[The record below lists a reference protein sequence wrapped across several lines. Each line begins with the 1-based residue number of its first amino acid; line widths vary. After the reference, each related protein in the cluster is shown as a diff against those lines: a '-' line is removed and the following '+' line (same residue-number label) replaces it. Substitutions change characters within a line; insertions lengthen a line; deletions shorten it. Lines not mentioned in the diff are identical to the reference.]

1 MDENNLTMADFMD
14 QIDKSMVRVRKGD
27 IKVATVASIEDA
39 GLITNI
45 GSHADAIV
53 PWNEYSYEE
62 VNKEDVQVG
71 DTFDVLV
78 LNTDD
83 GDGNIIVSKRRAEAE
98 VAMENIG
105 NLYKNHEHFTVKVK
119 EVVKG
124 GVIANLQGM
133 RAFIPGSQITD
144 TYVEDLNDFVGKQIE
159 VEIIEFN
166 PKNRKLVLSGKEI
179 AKAKSELIKKERFNT
194 VVEGE
199 KYTGTVIKLMPY
211 GAFVNIGGVEG
222 LVHNTDLSWTRI
234 KHPSDVVKEGDKIEV
249 TVLSVDK
256 EKGKIALRAK
266 DVAMDPWYLETA
278 NIEKGQVVKGKVVK
292 FMNFGAFVSITEHVE
307 GLVHISQITDRRIS
321 KPEEAL
327 ELGQEVKVKVVN
339 IDKQNKK
346 IGLSMIEVEEE
357 IDASMVSYMQEEEES
372 ISTMGDVL
380 GNAFKDLFK

>member
-1 MDENNLTMADFMD
+1 MEDNNLTMADFMD
-14 QIDKSMVRVRKGD
+14 EIEKSMVRIRKGD
-27 IKVATVASIEDA
+27 IKTAKVVSIEDA

-45 GSHADAIV
+45 GYHADAIV

-62 VNKEDVQVG
+62 VKMEDVQVG

-83 GDGNIIVSKRRAEAE
+83 GDGNIIVSKKRAEAE
-98 VAMENIG
+98 VALENIEQ
-105 NLYKNHEHFTVKVK
+105 LYKNHEHFVVKVK

-144 TYVEDLNDFVGKQIE
+144 VYVEDLNEFVGKEIE

-166 PKNRKLVLSGKEI
+166 PKNKKLVLSGKAI
-179 AKAKSELIKKERFNT
+179 AKAKTQQAKKERFDSII
-194 VVEGE
+194 EGE
-199 KYTGTVIKLMPY
+199 KYTGTVTKLMPY

-234 KHPSDVVKEGDKIEV
+234 KHPSDVVKEGDKLNV
-249 TVLSVDK
+249 TVLSIDK
-256 EKGKIALRAK
+256 EKGKIVLGAK
-266 DVAMDPWYLETA
+266 DVAMDPWFLETA
-278 NIEKGQVVKGKVVK
+278 NLEKGQVVKGKVVK
-292 FMNFGAFVSITEHVE
+292 FMNFGAFVSLSENVE
-307 GLVHISQITDRRIS
+307 GLLHVSQITEKRIS

-327 ELGQEVKVKVVN
+327 EIGQEVKVK
-339 IDKQNKK
+339 ITQLDKVNKK
-346 IGLSMIEVEEE
+346 IGLSMTEVEEE
-357 IDASMVSYMQEEEES
+357 IDPSMMAYMNEEEES

>member
-1 MDENNLTMADFMD
+1 MEDNNLTMADFMD
-14 QIDKSMVRVRKGD
+14 EIEKSMVRIRKGD
-27 IKVATVASIEDA
+27 IKTAKVVSIEDA

-62 VNKEDVQVG
+62 VKMEDVQVG

-83 GDGNIIVSKRRAEAE
+83 GDGNIIVSKKRAEAE
-98 VAMENIG
+98 VALENIEQ
-105 NLYKNHEHFTVKVK
+105 LYKNHEHFVVKVK

-144 TYVEDLNDFVGKQIE
+144 VYVEDLNEFVGKEIE

-166 PKNRKLVLSGKEI
+166 PKNKKLVLSGKAI
-179 AKAKSELIKKERFNT
+179 AKAKTQQAKKERFDSII
-194 VVEGE
+194 EGE
-199 KYTGTVIKLMPY
+199 KYTGTVTKLMPY

-234 KHPSDVVKEGDKIEV
+234 KHPSDVVKEGDKLNV
-249 TVLSVDK
+249 TVLSIDK
-256 EKGKIALRAK
+256 EKGKIALGAK
-266 DVAMDPWYLETA
+266 DVAMDPWFLETA
-278 NIEKGQVVKGKVVK
+278 NLEKGQVVKGKVVK
-292 FMNFGAFVSITEHVE
+292 FMNFGAFVSLSENVE
-307 GLVHISQITDRRIS
+307 GLLHVSQITDKRIS

-327 ELGQEVKVKVVN
+327 EIGQEVKVK
-339 IDKQNKK
+339 ITQLDKVNKK
-346 IGLSMIEVEEE
+346 IGLSMTEVEEE
-357 IDASMVSYMQEEEES
+357 IDPSMMAYMNEEEES

>member
-1 MDENNLTMADFMD
+1 MEDNNLTMADFMD
-14 QIDKSMVRVRKGD
+14 EIEKSMVRIRKGD
-27 IKVATVASIEDA
+27 IKTAKVVSIEDA

-62 VNKEDVQVG
+62 VKMEDVQVG

-83 GDGNIIVSKRRAEAE
+83 GDGNIIVSKKRAEAE
-98 VAMENIG
+98 VALENIEQ
-105 NLYKNHEHFTVKVK
+105 LYKNHEHFVVKVK

-144 TYVEDLNDFVGKQIE
+144 VYVEDLNEFVGKEIE

-166 PKNRKLVLSGKEI
+166 PKNKKLVLSGKAI
-179 AKAKSELIKKERFNT
+179 AKAKTQQAKKERFDSII
-194 VVEGE
+194 EGE
-199 KYTGTVIKLMPY
+199 KYTGTVTKLMPY

-234 KHPSDVVKEGDKIEV
+234 KHPSDVVKEGDKLNV
-249 TVLSVDK
+249 TVLSIDK
-256 EKGKIALRAK
+256 EKGKIALGAK
-266 DVAMDPWYLETA
+266 DVAMEPWFLETA
-278 NIEKGQVVKGKVVK
+278 NLEKGQVVKGKVVK
-292 FMNFGAFVSITEHVE
+292 FMNFGAFVSLSENVE
-307 GLVHISQITDRRIS
+307 GLLHVSQITDKRIS

-327 ELGQEVKVKVVN
+327 EIGQEVKVK
-339 IDKQNKK
+339 ITQLDKVNKK
-346 IGLSMIEVEEE
+346 IGLSMTEVEEE
-357 IDASMVSYMQEEEES
+357 IDPSMMAYMNEEEES

>member
-1 MDENNLTMADFMD
+1 MEDNNLTMADFMD
-14 QIDKSMVRVRKGD
+14 EIEKSMVRIRKGD
-27 IKVATVASIEDA
+27 IKTAKVVSIEDA

-62 VNKEDVQVG
+62 VKMEDVQVG

-83 GDGNIIVSKRRAEAE
+83 GDGNIIVSKKRAEAE
-98 VAMENIG
+98 VALENIEQ
-105 NLYKNHEHFTVKVK
+105 LYKNHEHFVVKVK

-144 TYVEDLNDFVGKQIE
+144 VYVEDLNEFVGKEIE

-166 PKNRKLVLSGKEI
+166 PKNKKLVLSGKAI
-179 AKAKSELIKKERFNT
+179 AKAKTQQAKKERFDSII
-194 VVEGE
+194 EGE
-199 KYTGTVIKLMPY
+199 KYTGTVTKLMPY

-234 KHPSDVVKEGDKIEV
+234 KHPSDVVKEGDKLNV
-249 TVLSVDK
+249 TVLSIDT
-256 EKGKIALRAK
+256 EKGKIALGAK
-266 DVAMDPWYLETA
+266 DVAMDPWFLETA
-278 NIEKGQVVKGKVVK
+278 NLEKGQVVKGKVVK
-292 FMNFGAFVSITEHVE
+292 FMNFGAFVSLSENVE
-307 GLVHISQITDRRIS
+307 GLLHVSQITEKRIS

-327 ELGQEVKVKVVN
+327 EIGQEVKVK
-339 IDKQNKK
+339 ITQLDKVNKK
-346 IGLSMIEVEEE
+346 IGLSMTEVEEE
-357 IDASMVSYMQEEEES
+357 IDPSMMAYMNEEEES

>member
-1 MDENNLTMADFMD
+1 MEDNNLTMADFMD
-14 QIDKSMVRVRKGD
+14 EIEKSMVRIRKGD
-27 IKVATVASIEDA
+27 IKTAKVVSIEDA

-62 VNKEDVQVG
+62 VKIEDVQVG

-83 GDGNIIVSKRRAEAE
+83 GDGNIIVSKKRAEAE
-98 VAMENIG
+98 VALENIEQ
-105 NLYKNHEHFTVKVK
+105 LYKNHEHFVVKVK

-144 TYVEDLNDFVGKQIE
+144 VYVEDLNEFVGKEIE

-166 PKNRKLVLSGKEI
+166 PKNKKLVLSGKAI
-179 AKAKSELIKKERFNT
+179 AKAKTQQAKKERFDSII
-194 VVEGE
+194 EGE
-199 KYTGTVIKLMPY
+199 KYTGTVTKLMPY

-234 KHPSDVVKEGDKIEV
+234 KHPSDVVKEGDKLNV
-249 TVLSVDK
+249 TVLSIDK
-256 EKGKIALRAK
+256 EKGKIALGAK
-266 DVAMDPWYLETA
+266 DVAMDPWFLETA
-278 NIEKGQVVKGKVVK
+278 NLEKGQVVKGKVVK
-292 FMNFGAFVSITEHVE
+292 FMNFGAFVSLSENVE
-307 GLVHISQITDRRIS
+307 GLLHVSQITEKRIS

-327 ELGQEVKVKVVN
+327 EIGQEVKVK
-339 IDKQNKK
+339 ITQLDKVNKK
-346 IGLSMIEVEEE
+346 IGLSMTEVEEE
-357 IDASMVSYMQEEEES
+357 IDPSMMAYMNEEEES

>member
-1 MDENNLTMADFMD
+1 MEDNNLTMADFMD
-14 QIDKSMVRVRKGD
+14 EIEKSMVRIRKGD
-27 IKVATVASIEDA
+27 IKTAKVVSIEDA

-45 GSHADAIV
+45 GSHADVIV

-62 VNKEDVQVG
+62 VKMEDVQVG

-83 GDGNIIVSKRRAEAE
+83 GDGNIIVSKKRAEAE
-98 VAMENIG
+98 VALENIEQ
-105 NLYKNHEHFTVKVK
+105 LYKNHEHFVVKVK

-144 TYVEDLNDFVGKQIE
+144 VYVEDLNEFVGKEIE

-166 PKNRKLVLSGKEI
+166 PKNKKLVLSGKAI
-179 AKAKSELIKKERFNT
+179 AKAKTQQAKKERFDSII
-194 VVEGE
+194 EGE
-199 KYTGTVIKLMPY
+199 KYTGTVTKLMPY

-234 KHPSDVVKEGDKIEV
+234 KHPSDVVKEGDKLNV
-249 TVLSVDK
+249 TVLSIDK
-256 EKGKIALRAK
+256 EKGKIALGAK
-266 DVAMDPWYLETA
+266 DVAMDPWFLETA
-278 NIEKGQVVKGKVVK
+278 NLEKGQVVKGKVVK
-292 FMNFGAFVSITEHVE
+292 FMNFGAFVSLSENVE
-307 GLVHISQITDRRIS
+307 GLLHVSQITEKRIS

-327 ELGQEVKVKVVN
+327 EIGQEVKVK
-339 IDKQNKK
+339 ITQLDKVNKK
-346 IGLSMIEVEEE
+346 IGLSMTEVEEE
-357 IDASMVSYMQEEEES
+357 IDPSMMVYMNEEEES

>member
-1 MDENNLTMADFMD
+1 MEDNNLTMADFMD
-14 QIDKSMVRVRKGD
+14 EIEKSMVRIRKGD
-27 IKVATVASIEDA
+27 IKTAKVVSIEDA

-62 VNKEDVQVG
+62 VKMEDVQVG

-83 GDGNIIVSKRRAEAE
+83 GDGNIIVSKKRAEAE
-98 VAMENIG
+98 VALENIEQ
-105 NLYKNHEHFTVKVK
+105 LYKNHEHFVVKVK

-133 RAFIPGSQITD
+133 RAFIPGSRITD
-144 TYVEDLNDFVGKQIE
+144 VYVEDLNEFVGKEIE

-166 PKNRKLVLSGKEI
+166 PKNKKLVLSGKAI
-179 AKAKSELIKKERFNT
+179 AKAKTQQAKKERFDSII
-194 VVEGE
+194 EGE
-199 KYTGTVIKLMPY
+199 KYTGTVTKLMPY

-234 KHPSDVVKEGDKIEV
+234 KHPSDVVKEGDKLNV
-249 TVLSVDK
+249 TVLSIDK
-256 EKGKIALRAK
+256 EKGKIALGAK
-266 DVAMDPWYLETA
+266 DVAMDPWFLETA
-278 NIEKGQVVKGKVVK
+278 NLEKGQVVKGKVVK
-292 FMNFGAFVSITEHVE
+292 FMNFGAFVSLSENVE
-307 GLVHISQITDRRIS
+307 GLLHVSQITEKRIS

-327 ELGQEVKVKVVN
+327 EIGQEVKVK
-339 IDKQNKK
+339 ITQLDKVNKK
-346 IGLSMIEVEEE
+346 IGLSMTEVEEE
-357 IDASMVSYMQEEEES
+357 IDPSMMAYMNEEEES

>member
-1 MDENNLTMADFMD
+1 MEDNNLTMADFMD
-14 QIDKSMVRVRKGD
+14 EIEKSMVRIRKGD
-27 IKVATVASIEDA
+27 IKTAKVVSIEDA

-62 VNKEDVQVG
+62 VNMEDVQVG

-83 GDGNIIVSKRRAEAE
+83 GDGNIIVSKKRAEAE
-98 VAMENIG
+98 VALENIEQ
-105 NLYKNHEHFTVKVK
+105 LYKNHEHFVVKVK

-144 TYVEDLNDFVGKQIE
+144 VYVEDLNEFVGKEIE

-166 PKNRKLVLSGKEI
+166 PKNKKLVLSGKAI
-179 AKAKSELIKKERFNT
+179 AKAKTQQAKKERFDSII
-194 VVEGE
+194 EGE
-199 KYTGTVIKLMPY
+199 KYTGTVTKLMPY

-234 KHPSDVVKEGDKIEV
+234 KHPSDVVKEGDKLNV
-249 TVLSVDK
+249 TVLSIDK
-256 EKGKIALRAK
+256 EKGKIALGAK
-266 DVAMDPWYLETA
+266 DVAMDPWFLETA
-278 NIEKGQVVKGKVVK
+278 NLEKGQVVKGKVVK
-292 FMNFGAFVSITEHVE
+292 FMNFGAFVSLSENVE
-307 GLVHISQITDRRIS
+307 GLLHVSQITEKRIS

-327 ELGQEVKVKVVN
+327 EIGQEVKVK
-339 IDKQNKK
+339 ITQLDKVNKK
-346 IGLSMIEVEEE
+346 IGLSMTEVEEE
-357 IDASMVSYMQEEEES
+357 IDPSMMAYMNEEEES

>member
-1 MDENNLTMADFMD
+1 MEDNNLTMADFMD
-14 QIDKSMVRVRKGD
+14 EIEKSMVRIRKGD
-27 IKVATVASIEDA
+27 IKTAKVVSIEDA

-62 VNKEDVQVG
+62 VKIEDVQVG

-83 GDGNIIVSKRRAEAE
+83 GDGNIIVSKKRAEAE
-98 VAMENIG
+98 VALENIEQ
-105 NLYKNHEHFTVKVK
+105 LYKNHEHFVVKVK

-144 TYVEDLNDFVGKQIE
+144 VYVEDLNEFVGKEIE

-166 PKNRKLVLSGKEI
+166 PKNKKLVLSGKAI
-179 AKAKSELIKKERFNT
+179 AKAKTQQAKKERFDSII
-194 VVEGE
+194 EGE
-199 KYTGTVIKLMPY
+199 KYTGIVTKLMPY

-234 KHPSDVVKEGDKIEV
+234 KHPSDVVKEGDKLNV
-249 TVLSVDK
+249 TVLSIDK
-256 EKGKIALRAK
+256 EKGKIALGAK
-266 DVAMDPWYLETA
+266 DVAMDPWFLETA
-278 NIEKGQVVKGKVVK
+278 NLEKGQVVKGKVVK
-292 FMNFGAFVSITEHVE
+292 FMNFGAFVSLSENVE
-307 GLVHISQITDRRIS
+307 GLLHVSQITEKRIS

-327 ELGQEVKVKVVN
+327 EIGQEVKVK
-339 IDKQNKK
+339 ITQLDKVNKK
-346 IGLSMIEVEEE
+346 IGLSMTEVEEE
-357 IDASMVSYMQEEEES
+357 IDPSMMAYMNEEEES

>member
-1 MDENNLTMADFMD
+1 MEDNNLTMADFMD
-14 QIDKSMVRVRKGD
+14 EIEKSMVRIRKGD
-27 IKVATVASIEDA
+27 IKTAKVVSIEDA

-62 VNKEDVQVG
+62 VKIEDVQVG

-83 GDGNIIVSKRRAEAE
+83 GDGNIIVSKKRAEAE
-98 VAMENIG
+98 VALENIEQ
-105 NLYKNHEHFTVKVK
+105 LYKNHEHFVVKVK

-144 TYVEDLNDFVGKQIE
+144 VYVEDLNEFVGKEIE

-166 PKNRKLVLSGKEI
+166 PKNKKLVLSGKAI
-179 AKAKSELIKKERFNT
+179 AKAKTQQAKKERFDSII
-194 VVEGE
+194 EGE
-199 KYTGTVIKLMPY
+199 KYTGTVTKLMPY

-234 KHPSDVVKEGDKIEV
+234 KHPSDVVKEGDKLNV

-256 EKGKIALRAK
+256 EKGKIALGAK
-266 DVAMDPWYLETA
+266 DVAMDPWFLETA
-278 NIEKGQVVKGKVVK
+278 NLEKGQVVKGKVVK
-292 FMNFGAFVSITEHVE
+292 FMNFGAFVSLSENVE
-307 GLVHISQITDRRIS
+307 GLLHVSQITEKRIS

-327 ELGQEVKVKVVN
+327 EIGQEVKVK
-339 IDKQNKK
+339 ITQLDKVNKK
-346 IGLSMIEVEEE
+346 IGLSMTEVEEE
-357 IDASMVSYMQEEEES
+357 IDPSMMAYMNEEEES

>member
-1 MDENNLTMADFMD
+1 MEDNNLTMADFMD
-14 QIDKSMVRVRKGD
+14 EIEKSMVRIRKGD
-27 IKVATVASIEDA
+27 LRTAKVVSVEDA
-39 GLITNI
+39 GIVTNI

-62 VNKEDVQVG
+62 VKIEDVQVG

-83 GDGNIIVSKRRAEAE
+83 GDGNIIVSKKRAEAE
-98 VAMENIG
+98 VALENIEQM
-105 NLYKNHEHFTVKVK
+105 YKNHEHFVVKVK

-144 TYVEDLNDFVGKQIE
+144 TYVEDLSAFVGKNVE

-166 PKNRKLVLSGKEI
+166 PKNKKLVLSGKAI
-179 AKAKSELIKKERFNT
+179 AKAKTEQAKKERFDAII
-194 VVEGE
+194 EGE
-199 KYTGTVIKLMPY
+199 KYTGTVTKLMPY

-234 KHPSDVVKEGDKIEV
+234 KHPSDVVKEGDKLDV

-256 EKGKIALRAK
+256 EKGKIALGAK
-266 DVAMDPWYLETA
+266 DVAMDPWLLETA
-278 NIEKGQVVKGKVVK
+278 NLEKGQVVKGKVVK
-292 FMNFGAFVSITEHVE
+292 FMNFGAFVSLSENVE
-307 GLVHISQITDRRIS
+307 GLLHVSQITDKRIS

-327 ELGQEVKVKVVN
+327 ELGQEVKVK
-339 IDKQNKK
+339 ITQLDKENKK
-346 IGLSMIEVEEE
+346 IGLSMTQVEEE
-357 IDASMVSYMQEEEES
+357 IDASMMAYMHEEEES

-380 GNAFKDLFK
+380 GNTFKDLFK

>member
-1 MDENNLTMADFMD
+1 MEDNNLTMADFMD
-14 QIDKSMVRVRKGD
+14 EIEKSMVRIRKGD
-27 IKVATVASIEDA
+27 IKTAKVVSIEDA

-62 VNKEDVQVG
+62 VKIEDVQVG

-83 GDGNIIVSKRRAEAE
+83 GDGNIIVSKKRSEAE
-98 VAMENIG
+98 VALENIEQ
-105 NLYKNHEHFTVKVK
+105 LYKNHEHFVVKVK

-144 TYVEDLNDFVGKQIE
+144 VYVEDLNEFVGKEIE

-166 PKNRKLVLSGKEI
+166 PKNKKLVLSGKAI
-179 AKAKSELIKKERFNT
+179 AKAKTQQAKKERFDSII
-194 VVEGE
+194 EGE
-199 KYTGTVIKLMPY
+199 KYTGTVTKLMPY

-234 KHPSDVVKEGDKIEV
+234 KHPSDVVKEGDKLNV
-249 TVLSVDK
+249 TVLSIDK
-256 EKGKIALRAK
+256 EKGKIALGAK
-266 DVAMDPWYLETA
+266 DVAMDPWFLETA
-278 NIEKGQVVKGKVVK
+278 NLEKGQVVKGKVVK
-292 FMNFGAFVSITEHVE
+292 FMNFGAFVSLSENVE
-307 GLVHISQITDRRIS
+307 GLLHVSQITEKRIS

-327 ELGQEVKVKVVN
+327 EIGQEVKVK
-339 IDKQNKK
+339 ITQLDKVNKK
-346 IGLSMIEVEEE
+346 IGLSMTEVEEE
-357 IDASMVSYMQEEEES
+357 IDPSMMAYMNEEEES

>member
-1 MDENNLTMADFMD
+1 MEDNNLTMADFMD
-14 QIDKSMVRVRKGD
+14 EIEKSMVRIRKGD
-27 IKVATVASIEDA
+27 IKTAKVVSIEDA

-62 VNKEDVQVG
+62 VKMEDVQVG

-83 GDGNIIVSKRRAEAE
+83 GDGNIIVSKKRAEAE
-98 VAMENIG
+98 VALENIEQ
-105 NLYKNHEHFTVKVK
+105 LYKNHEHFVVKVK

-144 TYVEDLNDFVGKQIE
+144 VYVEDLNEFVGKEIE

-166 PKNRKLVLSGKEI
+166 PKNKKLVLSGKAI
-179 AKAKSELIKKERFNT
+179 AKAKTQQAKKERFDSIR
-194 VVEGE
+194 EGE
-199 KYTGTVIKLMPY
+199 KYTGTVTKLMPY

-234 KHPSDVVKEGDKIEV
+234 KHPSDVVKEGDKLNV
-249 TVLSVDK
+249 TVLSIDK
-256 EKGKIALRAK
+256 EKGKIALGAK
-266 DVAMDPWYLETA
+266 DVAMDPWFLETA
-278 NIEKGQVVKGKVVK
+278 NLEKGQVVKGKVVK
-292 FMNFGAFVSITEHVE
+292 FMNFGAFVSLSENVE
-307 GLVHISQITDRRIS
+307 GLLHVSQITEKRIS

-327 ELGQEVKVKVVN
+327 EIGQEVKVK
-339 IDKQNKK
+339 ITQLDKVNKK
-346 IGLSMIEVEEE
+346 IGLSMTEVEEE
-357 IDASMVSYMQEEEES
+357 IDPSMMAYMKEEEES

>member
-1 MDENNLTMADFMD
+1 MEDNNLTMADFMD
-14 QIDKSMVRVRKGD
+14 EIEKSMVRIRKGD
-27 IKVATVASIEDA
+27 IKTAKVVSIEDA

-62 VNKEDVQVG
+62 VKMEDVQVG

-83 GDGNIIVSKRRAEAE
+83 GDGNIIVSKKRAEAE
-98 VAMENIG
+98 VALENIEQ
-105 NLYKNHEHFTVKVK
+105 LYKNHEHFVVKVK

-144 TYVEDLNDFVGKQIE
+144 VYVEDLNEFVGKEIE
-159 VEIIEFN
+159 VEIIDFN
-166 PKNRKLVLSGKEI
+166 PKNKKLVLSGKAI
-179 AKAKSELIKKERFNT
+179 AKAKTQQAKKERFDSII
-194 VVEGE
+194 EGE
-199 KYTGTVIKLMPY
+199 KYTGTVTKLMPY

-234 KHPSDVVKEGDKIEV
+234 KHPSDVVKEGDKLNV
-249 TVLSVDK
+249 TVLSIDK
-256 EKGKIALRAK
+256 EKGKIALGAK
-266 DVAMDPWYLETA
+266 DVAMDPWFLETA
-278 NIEKGQVVKGKVVK
+278 NLEKGQVVKGKVVK
-292 FMNFGAFVSITEHVE
+292 FMNFGAFVSLSENVE
-307 GLVHISQITDRRIS
+307 GLLHVSQITDKRIS

-327 ELGQEVKVKVVN
+327 EIGQEVKVK
-339 IDKQNKK
+339 ITQLDKVNKK
-346 IGLSMIEVEEE
+346 IGLSMTEVEEE
-357 IDASMVSYMQEEEES
+357 IDPSMMAYMNEEEES